1 MTRPLR
7 VLVVEDEVLIADYI
21 AILLEDAGHEVV
33 GICDCADPALTFL
46 RETRPDLAIL
56 DIRINGNVDGVDLA
70 LRMQAEG
77 LTTKHLFI
85 TGSGDPETK
94 ARALATGPIA
104 ILQKP
109 VNVSQLEAILAT
121 VAAMPSGAPS

>member
-7 VLVVEDEVLIADYI
+7 VLVVEDEVLIADYV
-21 AILLEDAGHEVV
+21 AISLEDAGHEVV
-33 GICDCADPALTFL
+33 GICDCADPALSLL
-46 RETRPDLAIL
+46 RETKPDVVVL
-56 DIRINGNVDGVDLA
+56 DIRINGHVDGVDLA

-77 LTTKHLFI
+77 LATSHLFI

-104 ILQKP
+104 FLQKP
-109 VNVSQLEAILAT
+109 VNVRQLEAILAT
-121 VAAMPSGAPS
+121 VRVSTSRRC

>member
-21 AILLEDAGHEVV
+21 AISLEDAGHEVV
-33 GICDCADPALTFL
+33 GIFDCADPALSLL
-46 RETRPDLAIL
+46 REAKPDVVIL
-56 DIRINGNVDGVDLA
+56 DIRINGDVDGVDLA

-104 ILQKP
+104 FLQKP
-109 VNVSQLEAILAT
+109 VTVRQLEAILAT
-121 VAAMPSGAPS
+121 VAGTPSGAPS